1 MGWSE
6 FLYLAVGLG
15 LGWGAK
21 EMLPKKAGKVPK
33 INAQPELTTPSE
45 QLYRISSQ
53 LKHTQLAYRMALEMS
68 QFKGGFLARTSH
80 ELRSPI
86 NSIIGILQL
95 ILSDLCESPEEEKEF
110 IQQAYTSALKLVERL
125 DEIIKVAK
133 TDHGTEKM
141 NIQPLSLEEIF
152 EEVEDLTH
160 LQAAN
165 HSIRLKVQ
173 KPDAPIRVLADK
185 PRLRQVLVSLVDT
198 AIAEMEQ
205 GSVIVSCDVVPESKS
220 VYIWVD
226 DQRPVSAWSESWD
239 LLQSTLDKSPLE
251 TALTSVSPAET
262 HHQLSPGMRLLM
274 NQTLIAL
281 MNGSLEVVAIP
292 SEGEDSNFTRTQCSL
307 PLA

>member
-15 LGWGAK
+15 LGWGVK
-21 EMLPKKAGKVPK
+21 EMLPKKAGKPSK
-33 INAQPELTTPSE
+33 LHAQPEPTTPSE
-45 QLYRISSQ
+45 QLSRISDE

-68 QFKGGFLARTSH
+68 QFKAGFLARTSH

-86 NSIIGILQL
+86 NSIIGTLQL

-141 NIQPLSLEEIF
+141 NIQPLSLAEMF
-152 EEVEDLTH
+152 EEVEKLTH

-165 HSIRLKVQ
+165 HSIRLKFQ
-173 KPDAPIRVLADK
+173 KPDSQVRVLADK
-185 PRLRQVLVSLVDT
+185 PRLRQVLMSLVDT
-198 AIAEMEQ
+198 AIANMEE
-205 GSVIVSCDVVPESKS
+205 GSVIVSCDVVLESKL

-226 DQRPVSAWSESWD
+226 DQRPVSGWSESWD
-239 LLQSTLDKSPLE
+239 LLQSTFEKSPLE
-251 TALTSVSPAET
+251 TALTSVSRTEA
-262 HHQLSPGMRLLM
+262 HQLSPGMRLLM

-292 SEGEDSNFTRTQCSL
+292 TEGEDYNFTRTQCSL